1 MNRINEKITIIH
13 SILLDIMGDVLQY
26 DLSGDQIGK
35 IQDKKQATMTAL
47 FAMQNTIQNEIKDK
61 Q

>member
-13 SILLDIMGDVLQY
+13 SLLLDIMGDVLQY

-35 IQDKKQATMTAL
+35 IQDKKQAIMTAL
-47 FAMQNTIQNEIKDK
+47 FAMQNTISNAIREK
-61 Q
+61 

>member
-13 SILLDIMGDVLQY
+13 SMLLDIMGDVLQY
-26 DLSGDQIGK
+26 DLSGEQIGK
-35 IQDKKQATMTAL
+35 IQDKKQAVIAAL
-47 FAMQNTIQNEIKDK
+47 FAMQNTISNEIREK

>member
-13 SILLDIMGDVLQY
+13 SMLLDIMGDVLQY

-35 IQDKKQATMTAL
+35 IQDKKQAVIAAL
-47 FAMQNTIQNEIKDK
+47 FAMQNTIQNEIKDR
-61 Q
+61 